1 MTARVTK
8 LLNKN
13 QHSFDELVELLSV
26 TSAEE
31 TQLILNKG
39 LEVKAAHPGR
49 KVYLRGLIELSNVC
63 AKNCY
68 YCGIRGSNH
77 HVERYTLSDEEVFHA
92 ADFAWKNG
100 FGSLVIQ
107 TGERQSVAFTKLI
120 AHLLKGIHERTQ
132 NELTITLSCGEQTLD
147 TYRLWREAGAERYLL
162 RIETTNEE
170 LFYKIHPRNKHHNFQ
185 LRLKALAALKQAGYQ
200 VGTGVMIGLPQ
211 QTIGDLANDLLYFR
225 SLDIDMVGMGPYIEH
240 AETPLFDQVA
250 CLWPANER
258 FRVGLLMIALLRI
271 NMPWINIAASTALE
285 TLDPQGRQKGL
296 LAGAN
301 VVMPN
306 LTPVVNRKQYLLYDN
321 KPNLEKDASLST
333 VSLNESIA
341 SIGETINYRLPGDS
355 IHFLKRTGQI

>member
-1 MTARVTK
+1 MSARIVE
-8 LLNKN
+8 LLEK
-13 QHSFDELVELLSV
+13 SKYTFSDLVELLSV

-31 TQLILNKG
+31 TQLILDKG
-39 LEVKAAHPGR
+39 LQVKAAHPGR

-63 AKNCY
+63 SKNCF

-77 HVERYTLSDEEVFHA
+77 HVERYTLNDEEVLHA
-92 ADFAWKNG
+92 ADFAWQKG

-107 TGERQSVAFTKLI
+107 TGERKSVAFTKLI
-120 AHLLKGIHERTQ
+120 ARLLKEIHQHTQ

-170 LFYKIHPRNKHHNFQ
+170 LFYKIHPQNKHHNFQ
-185 LRLKALAALKQAGYQ
+185 QRIKALEDLREAGYQ

-211 QTIGDLANDLLYFR
+211 QTIQDLANDLMYFR

-240 AETPLFDQVA
+240 AETPLFEQVDS
-250 CLWPANER
+250 LWPAEER
-258 FRVGLLMIALLRI
+258 FRLGLLMIALLRI

-285 TLDPQGRQKGL
+285 TLDPLGRQKGL

-306 LTPVVNRKQYLLYDN
+306 LTPVENRKQYLLYNN

-333 VSLNESIA
+333 AALDESIA
-341 SIGETINYRLPGDS
+341 GIGETISYNLPGNS
-355 IHFLKRTGQI
+355 LHFLKRTGQV